1 MIQGHDLEM
10 ATNCVGPY
18 LLTKLLEP
26 ILIQTAASS
35 PRFSV
40 RIVFVVALMQF
51 FSPATAM
58 EFDSNGTPK
67 VLPGDNYMK
76 SQPGDNYMQTKVGGT
91 WLAAEFANRLGSK
104 GILSVVS

>member
-1 MIQGHDLEM
+1 
-10 ATNCVGPY
+10 
-18 LLTKLLEP
+18 
-26 ILIQTAASS
+26 
-35 PRFSV
+35 
-40 RIVFVVALMQF
+40 
-51 FSPATAM
+51 M